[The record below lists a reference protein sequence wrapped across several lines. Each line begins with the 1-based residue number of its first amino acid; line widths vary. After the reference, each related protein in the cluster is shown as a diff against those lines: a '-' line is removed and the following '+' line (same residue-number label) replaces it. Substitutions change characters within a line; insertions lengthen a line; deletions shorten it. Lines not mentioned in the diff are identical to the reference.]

1 MQPVAGEE
9 EALDRLPSSDSGHT
23 SKQNSKWQNICS
35 LILHL
40 FKNKLGLHVCDI
52 YIEKGLEEYIN
63 SLEKKSGGGGV
74 QAGRIISQFLPSRSL
89 SMFEVNFFWNNNINL
104 EVKRIWETNF

>member
-63 SLEKKSGGGGV
+63 SLEKKSGGGECR
-74 QAGRIISQFLPSRSL
+74 QAESSL
-89 SMFEVNFFWNNNINL
+89 SFYLL
-104 EVKRIWETNF
+104 EVWVCLKLISFEITT